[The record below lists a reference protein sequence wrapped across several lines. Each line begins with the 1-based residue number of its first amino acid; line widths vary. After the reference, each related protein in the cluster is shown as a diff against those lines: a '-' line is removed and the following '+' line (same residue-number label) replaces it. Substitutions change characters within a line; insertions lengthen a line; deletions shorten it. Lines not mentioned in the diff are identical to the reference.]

1 MSASDHIIV
10 PGSEASTYD
19 AATRFFIGI
28 PVWISISFLVDA
40 LGRGAEGM
48 TGGSDQRMIT
58 TLPSHLI
65 LGYFVF
71 SFLCATMTDTRKW
84 RLRLGCFAHLFLVGS
99 FASSVI
105 PDLRH
110 TPSSDVADSIAIVV
124 LLYSLIFLPWVI
136 VWAKFIFKGN
146 VEQVGVK

>member
-1 MSASDHIIV
+1 V
-10 PGSEASTYD
+10 PVGEVSTYD

-28 PVWISISFLVDA
+28 PAWISIAFLVDA

-71 SFLCATMTDTRKW
+71 SFLCATTTETRKW
-84 RLRLGCFAHLFLVGS
+84 RLRLGCFAYLFLVGS

-105 PDLRH
+105 PNIQH
-110 TPSSDVADSIAIVV
+110 TPSSDVPDSIAILV

-136 VWAKFIFKGN
+136 VWIKFIFKGN
-146 VEQVGVK
+146 LEPVGVKLSSG